1 MLFCYNF
8 LGQMGYNQLGRD
20 RAFRIYWVV
29 DSLSL
34 LLVEDQ
40 FAENGNIPS
49 CETPTPLD
57 KVCGYF

>member
-1 MLFCYNF
+1 
-8 LGQMGYNQLGRD
+8 MGYNQLGRD

-40 FAENGNIPS
+40 FAENENIPS